1 METPFAAAAAVTSL
15 TAELANED
23 FYQLPA
29 RVQELDI
36 LERRVV
42 ARFPSR

>member
-1 METPFAAAAAVTSL
+1 MLELS
-15 TAELANED
+15 ELANED

-42 ARFPSR
+42 ARFP